1 MQSTPLIPNP
11 YKHLPPPPRFWG
23 LLLQGTLLTALMVW
37 VAGEAQAE
45 ITEVSLSSTTIVEG
59 DDGFTYFEVT
69 ARRKSLGIFSF
80 DGAFPS
86 RTFTAHI
93 IHGTTN
99 DADFAIPRVM
109 DIRFGRDQRGS
120 TRARF
125 RIVGDRRIESDETFR
140 VRVQGINSPIATI
153 SNDDAH
159 IQFSGPARIKE
170 ADTNVVSMPYTIS
183 TRLSGFPLNQVITWN
198 IVHGSTTDADFVGTS
213 GTFLLNNGYP
223 STRGTNTLAIP
234 IAGDNL
240 NEGDETFSIELSAGA
255 FSTEGPLTVT
265 LDDDDDD
272 TVFTVTGQARVTEPT
287 VSVGRSNYYTYT
299 VTRSGAPL
307 TADTT
312 VEWVLI
318 HGTTSAADVSGGGT
332 SAIDVNG
339 SIRGTL
345 TFSPGVD
352 VMTFGVNIARDTL
365 TETDETFTLTTYDPD
380 PNIFSGVP
388 LTVTIAAT
396 AGTDAL
402 AWIRDAGAA
411 TVITAGE
418 TIQVPLVILGGGP
431 RPGIRVIG
439 YCITGSVEAADYSV
453 VTRIFTPRTFFANP
467 YSSRGGCP
475 DGPGPGGFLDFR
487 LMDNERNLPI
497 VVANSAAGKTL
508 TVTLI
513 SHGNVL
519 SGSTTYR
526 YDPAPRT
533 YTIVTDTAPAFASGT
548 TQPGLTYVQNTP
560 IPALT
565 LPPASA
571 GNGTTTYTLTPL
583 PDGLTFTAGTRVLS
597 GTPTTVAGAVAL
609 TYTAADA
616 DGDSDT
622 LTFSVTVIAPDTAPA
637 FAAGTTPP
645 AQTYTVGVGITALTL
660 PLAGG
665 GNGTVTYALSPAVAG
680 LTFDPGTRVLS
691 GTPTTVADA
700 VALTYTAADSD
711 DNTDASD
718 EIRLTFV
725 VTITPAPAVVIAP
738 VTLTVLEAQSEIYT
752 VRISA
757 APSGGDVTVTPT
769 AGAGLTLSR
778 NGVSLSP
785 SGALTF
791 TADNWNTAQT
801 ITVAAA
807 EDDDAV
813 NDTVTISHAV
823 IGADYG
829 GVDAADVTV
838 TITENERVG
847 FEVIQTALTV
857 NESATDTYTVRLTS
871 APSIGNVTVMPS
883 SRDFS
888 VVTVS
893 TTALVFTAGNW
904 NTHQTVTVTGVADDD
919 AVADAPVSIT
929 NAVTAS
935 DDSSDYDGATADGV
949 TVTVT
954 DTDMAGITIAP
965 PTQTVAEGADAVY
978 SVVLD
983 TEPSAAVTVMPMMPT
998 PPAGLTVDT
1007 GDLTALS
1014 FTTGNWNVAQT
1025 VSLTVLDDEDA
1036 LGGDIALTYTATGG
1050 DYAAA
1055 TAGVTFTVTDN
1066 MPSRGLTVLVDALSV
1081 EEGGS
1086 RTYTVALTSLPVGG
1100 DVTVTPASGDTSVA
1114 TLSPAMLVFSGAT
1127 WNDAQTV
1134 TVTGVH
1140 DADAG
1145 AAGDT
1150 ATLTHTVNGGGSDY
1164 VAGDTDTDDNVAVTV
1179 TEDDMAGI
1187 TIAPPTQSVNEGADA
1202 VYSVVLDTE
1211 PSAVVTVTPMTPT
1224 LPAGLTVETT
1234 DLTALSFT
1242 TGDWNV
1248 AQTVSLTV
1256 LDDDDALGG
1265 DIALT
1270 YTATGGDYAAATAGV
1285 TFTVTDDVPP
1295 RGLTVSVDVL
1305 SVEEGGSRTYTVAL
1319 TSLPVGGDVTVTPAS
1334 GDTGVATV
1342 SGALTFTA
1350 TTWNDAQTVTVTGE
1364 QDADASSATATLT
1377 HTLNPGGSD
1386 YVVGDA
1392 DTDDNVVVT
1401 VTEDDMAGITITP
1414 PTQTVNEG
1422 ADAVYS
1428 VVLDTE
1434 PSANVVVTPMTPTL
1448 PAGLTVDTTDLTALS
1463 FTAGNWNVAQ
1473 TVSLTVLDD
1482 SDALGGDIA
1491 LTYTATGGDYAAAT
1505 AGVTFT
1511 VTDNVPPRGLTVL
1524 VDALS
1529 VEEGGSRTYTV
1540 ALTSLPVGGDVTV
1553 TPASGDITV
1562 ATVSPAMLV
1571 FSDATWNTP
1580 QTVTVTAEHDAVAA
1594 GDTATLTH
1602 TLNPGA
1608 SDYVAGDTD
1617 TNDNVV
1623 VTIADTAPA
1632 FADGASQADQTYTAG
1647 VAITALTLP
1656 AAGGGNGATTYALDV
1671 SAVAGL
1677 TFTAATRV
1685 LSGAPRG
1692 VTAAV
1697 VLTYTA
1703 ADSDDNIA
1711 AGDTAT
1717 LTFAVTVN
1725 PASSPQVALTP
1736 ATLTVV
1742 EDGSATYSVAL
1753 LGAPPA
1759 GALTVTPGVAPS
1771 SPVLTLSAD
1780 GGAPVA
1786 GDALTFTADNW
1797 NQAQSVTVTAAADA
1811 DGITNIVT
1819 ISHTA
1824 SGANYTTAAAATAA
1838 LPVSVFERVTVGFAQ
1853 TAYTVA
1859 EDAGVV
1865 NVCVSVS
1872 TPAVGGTVEGLFSVL
1887 VSTTDGTATSPA
1899 DYAALS
1905 DSAVTATTDP
1915 RRACF
1920 NITIADNE
1928 VAESSETFT
1937 VSITGVAS
1945 GNSVLEPTIDSTTAT
1960 ATVTLTDDDTAGVTV
1975 TQAVTPLSVPED
1987 GSGFYTVQLNTDP
2000 AATTVTITPLSADP
2014 SVATV
2019 SGALTFVSAGANW
2032 NIAQTVTVRGVEDA
2046 DAIAD
2051 AVVSITHA
2059 VANYGG
2065 ATARA
2070 VPVRVTEDDT
2080 DRVAVMPATV
2090 GVTEGAATFY
2100 TVALETQP
2108 AGDVTV
2114 TPGVTPVRHDLT
2126 LSRNGV
2132 PLMPSNA
2139 LVFTTANWNE
2149 AQTVSVTAGE
2159 DDDGNDDSA
2168 TISHTVSGYGS
2179 VVAGDVGVMVTD
2191 DDMRGVTIDPATLLV
2206 DEDGNDTYTVRLDTE
2221 PDGEVTVMPS
2231 SGDDDIATIAPVSLV
2246 FTTGNWNDAQS
2257 VTVTGIKDAD
2267 AVADAAVAIANTLS
2281 GSADYAGIT
2290 AGSVTVT
2297 VNETDM
2303 RGVMISTA
2311 SLGVTESE
2319 AVAYAVVLTAAP
2331 SGGDV
2336 TVTPM
2341 SDAPAVTVSGELVF
2355 TAGTWNTAQSVTV
2368 TGVEDA
2374 NSVTDTANITHAV
2387 AGADYDGIAANPV
2400 AVMVTD
2406 NDTPGVTV
2414 DPVTLAVNE
2423 GGNGAY
2429 TVRLTTEPGGN
2440 VTITPVSDTPAATV
2454 SGALVFTI
2462 GTWNVAQTV
2471 TVTGAHDADASN
2483 AAANIT
2489 HTVSGYGGVTIED
2502 VAVTIIDDETAGV
2515 TVNPV
2520 TLTVNEGGINT
2531 YTVRLDSEPSG
2542 NVMVTPASNNTAAAT
2557 VSGALVFT
2565 AGTWNTPQMVTV
2577 SGIDDADAVNASA
2590 NIMHSVSG
2598 YGSVSAAAPVAVTVT
2613 DDETAGVTISLTRLS
2628 VNEGGGAGSAY
2639 TVVLNTE
2646 PSGAVVVM
2654 PSSDNGEVSVS
2665 PNTLNFNAGDWS
2677 APKTVVVSAAEDDD
2691 GSDDTATISHAVSGA
2706 DYAGI
2711 DADSVTVRVTDDDP
2725 RGVMIST
2732 ATVGMTEGES
2742 AFYGVVLLAAPS
2754 GGDVTVTPVSDVIAT
2769 ATVSGAL
2776 VFTGGNWNR
2785 AQTVTVTGVEDANG
2799 VTDTAN
2805 ITHTVAGA
2813 DYGSNGINAAT
2824 VAATVNDNDTPG
2836 VMISTDSLT
2845 VAEGGEGVYSVRL
2858 TTRPGGNV
2866 VITPSSDTPA
2876 TVSGALTFSADNWNV
2891 AQRVTVTGA
2900 QDADAVDAGA
2910 NITHTVSGYGDVTA
2924 ENVAVT
2930 IIDDETAGVTVTPAR
2945 LSVNE
2950 GSSSGA
2956 GNTYTVVLD
2965 SAPSGAVIVM
2975 LSSDNSD
2982 VSVNRA
2988 TLNFNAGNWNVTQQ
3002 VVVSAADDDDGNP
3015 DTATISHTANGAD
3028 YAGVSAAPVVV
3039 TVTDDE
3045 VPGITLS
3052 ARTMAVNEGG
3062 NGEYT
3067 IRLNTSPSGNA
3078 TVTPSSSD
3086 AAVTVSPTA
3095 LVFTRD
3101 NWSMGQQ
3108 VRVTAA
3114 DDADGLDDTATI
3126 THAIAGYAGVTAA
3139 DPVAVTVTD
3148 NDMPAVTISPQTL
3161 TVDEGDGAIYTV
3173 RLATEPSGDVR
3184 VAPSSGDTAIATV
3197 SGALSFTTGNW
3208 NTAQSVTVSGARID
3222 GVDDDRVIIA
3232 HTVSGADYAAVTA
3245 ASVAVSVRADR
3256 IVFTPLS
3263 DLPVSADGNLQAPL
3277 GGSIP
3282 YTMVLSTPPAAGERV
3297 VVTLTL
3303 SHGAPFSVTATGG
3316 LDLAVT
3322 NHIEDIVR
3330 AFTFTS
3336 ANWNVPQTAMFTVP
3350 ADDPPG
3356 TMYTLTPTRTDG
3368 GGTDYAIA
3376 APLVFVAAAA
3386 STAGELDALNEVI
3399 LPEMARAL
3407 SDRQVGAI
3415 ARRVEAA
3422 RAAGAGAGLRV
3433 GGQSSP
3439 AALAATQMSAA
3450 ADEGLDGKRLLD
3462 ASDFVLPLNAGA
3474 DGGAGAAFWGGGDY
3488 RHLGGESGEID
3499 WDGDLLSLNVGVDA
3513 HLQNDLLVGVMVSWS
3528 EADLDYTDD
3537 SADTRRSGDYELD
3550 MTGVHPYLGW
3560 STFSGG
3566 LDLWTTLGYGSGEVE
3581 ITHDENA
3588 TRSSSDV
3595 ALRTIGIGGS
3605 GRLLALGESELRVK
3619 AEAFSTRT
3627 EVEGGDAA
3635 RLSELEVS
3643 VSRMR
3648 LALQAGTSV
3657 ITATGARAE
3666 PSLELGYRYDGGDGE
3681 TGGGVELGSALRYT
3695 SPAHGVTLEGHIRA
3709 LMGHSG
3715 DSKEL
3720 SIGGNLRLSA
3730 GADGQGL
3737 SLSLSPGYGAT
3748 GSGVEDIW
3756 KGGLSADTDPQARLN
3771 ARVGYGLPGAIFM
3784 LTPYGEMA
3792 LGEDE
3797 RNYRLG
3803 FRWGLGGEVDL
3814 DLVGGRHKKDDA
3826 VADHAI
3832 WLKGEVRF

>member
-487 LMDNERNLPI
+487 LRDNERNLPI

-533 YTIVTDTAPAFASGT
+533 YNIITDTAPAFAAGT

-571 GNGTTTYTLTPL
+571 GNGATTYTLTPL
-583 PDGLTFTAGTRVLS
+583 PDGLTFTAGTRILS
-597 GTPTTVAGAVAL
+597 GTPATVAGAVAL

-838 TITENERVG
+838 TITENDRVG

-883 SRDFS
+883 SRDVS

-965 PTQTVAEGADAVY
+965 PIQTVAEGADAVY

-983 TEPSAAVTVMPMMPT
+983 TEPSAIVTVM
-998 PPAGLTVDT
+998 
-1007 GDLTALS
+1007 
-1014 FTTGNWNVAQT
+1014 
-1025 VSLTVLDDEDA
+1025 
-1036 LGGDIALTYTATGG
+1036 
-1050 DYAAA
+1050 
-1055 TAGVTFTVTDN
+1055 
-1066 MPSRGLTVLVDALSV
+1066 
-1081 EEGGS
+1081 
-1086 RTYTVALTSLPVGG
+1086 
-1100 DVTVTPASGDTSVA
+1100 
-1114 TLSPAMLVFSGAT
+1114 
-1127 WNDAQTV
+1127 
-1134 TVTGVH
+1134 
-1140 DADAG
+1140 
-1145 AAGDT
+1145 
-1150 ATLTHTVNGGGSDY
+1150 
-1164 VAGDTDTDDNVAVTV
+1164 
-1179 TEDDMAGI
+1179 
-1187 TIAPPTQSVNEGADA
+1187 
-1202 VYSVVLDTE
+1202 
-1211 PSAVVTVTPMTPT
+1211 PMTPT

-1256 LDDDDALGG
+1256 LDDEDALGG

-1270 YTATGGDYAAATAGV
+1270 YTATGGDYAAATASV
-1285 TFTVTDDVPP
+1285 TFTVTDNMPP
-1295 RGLTVSVDVL
+1295 RGLTVSADAL
-1305 SVEEGGSRTYTVAL
+1305 SVVEGGSRTYNVAL
-1319 TSLPVGGDVTVTPAS
+1319 TSQPVGGDVTVTPAS
-1334 GDTGVATV
+1334 GDTSVATLSPV
-1342 SGALTFTA
+1342 MLTFTA
-1350 TTWNDAQTVTVTGE
+1350 TSWNTPMTVTVTGAH
-1364 QDADASSATATLT
+1364 DADASATGDTATIT
-1377 HTLNPGGSD
+1377 HAVNPGGSG
-1386 YVVGDA
+1386 YTAGITA
-1392 DTDDNVVVT
+1392 ADNVVVT
-1401 VTEDDMAGITITP
+1401 VTEDDMAGITLAP
-1414 PTQTVNEG
+1414 PTQSVNEG

-1434 PSANVVVTPMTPTL
+1434 PSADVTVMPMTPTL
-1448 PAGLTVDTTDLTALS
+1448 PAGLTVETTDLTALS
-1463 FTAGNWNVAQ
+1463 FTTGDWNVAQ

-1505 AGVTFT
+1505 ASVTFT
-1511 VTDNVPPRGLTVL
+1511 VTDNVPPRGLTIS

-1540 ALTSLPVGGDVTV
+1540 ALTSQPVGGDVTV
-1553 TPASGDITV
+1553 MAASGDISV
-1562 ATVSPAMLV
+1562 ATVSGALT
-1571 FSDATWNTP
+1571 FTGASWNDA
-1580 QTVTVTAEHDAVAA
+1580 QTVTVTGEQNAA
-1594 GDTATLTH
+1594 TSTKGMTTTLTH
-1602 TLNPGA
+1602 TINPGA

-1617 TNDNVV
+1617 TDDNVV

-1632 FADGASQADQTYTAG
+1632 FADGVTQPDQTYTTGA
-1647 VAITALTLP
+1647 AITALTLP
-1656 AAGGGNGATTYALDV
+1656 AAGGGNGAATYALDV

-1685 LSGAPRG
+1685 LSGTPRG

-1703 ADSDDNIA
+1703 ADSDDNSA
-1711 AGDTAT
+1711 ATDTAT

-1759 GALTVTPGVAPS
+1759 GALTVTPSVAPA

-1780 GGAPVA
+1780 GGAPA
-1786 GDALTFTADNW
+1786 SGDALTFTADNW
-1797 NQAQSVTVTAAADA
+1797 NQAQTVTVAAAADA
-1811 DGITNIVT
+1811 DGLTNIVT
-1819 ISHTA
+1819 ISHTT
-1824 SGANYTTAAAATAA
+1824 SGANYTAATAA

-1853 TAYTVA
+1853 NAYTVA
-1859 EDAGVV
+1859 ENAGVV

-1945 GNSVLEPTIDSTTAT
+1945 GNSVLEPAIDSTT

-2019 SGALTFVSAGANW
+2019 SDALTFVSAGANW

-2070 VPVRVTEDDT
+2070 VPVQVTEDDT
-2080 DRVAVMPATV
+2080 DRVAVMPTTR

-2100 TVALETQP
+2100 TVMLETQP
-2108 AGDVTV
+2108 AGEVTV
-2114 TPGVTPVRHDLT
+2114 TPGVTPVGHDLT

-2297 VNETDM
+2297 VSETDM

-2341 SDAPAVTVSGELVF
+2341 SDAPAATVSGELVF

-2374 NSVTDTANITHAV
+2374 NSVADTANITHAV

-2414 DPVTLAVNE
+2414 DPVTLTVNE

-2542 NVMVTPASNNTAAAT
+2542 NVMVTPASNNSAAAI
-2557 VSGALVFT
+2557 VSPTGGLVFT

-2577 SGIDDADAVNASA
+2577 SGIDDADAVNATA

-2646 PSGAVVVM
+2646 PSGAVVVV

-2691 GSDDTATISHAVSGA
+2691 GNDDTATISHAVSGA

-2711 DADSVTVRVTDDDP
+2711 NADSVTVRVTDDDP

-2742 AFYGVVLLAAPS
+2742 AFYGVVLIAAPS
-2754 GGDVTVTPVSDVIAT
+2754 GGDVTVTPVSDVTAT

-2845 VAEGGEGVYSVRL
+2845 VAEGGNGTYSVRL
-2858 TTRPGGNV
+2858 TTQPGGNV

-2876 TVSGALTFSADNWNV
+2876 TVSGALTFSAGNWNV
-2891 AQRVTVTGA
+2891 AQRVTVAGA

-2930 IIDDETAGVTVTPAR
+2930 IIDDETAGVTVNPAR

-2975 LSSDNSD
+2975 LSSDNPD

-2988 TLNFNAGNWNVTQQ
+2988 TLNFNAGNWNVTQT
-3002 VVVSAADDDDGNP
+3002 VVVSAADDDDGND
-3015 DTATISHTANGAD
+3015 DTATISHTLSGAD

-3052 ARTMAVNEGG
+3052 TRTMAVNEGG
-3062 NGEYT
+3062 NSEYT

-3108 VRVTAA
+3108 VRVAGA

-3139 DPVAVTVTD
+3139 DSVAVTVTD
-3148 NDMPAVTISPQTL
+3148 NDLPAVTISPQTL

-3173 RLATEPSGDVR
+3173 RLATEPSGEVT
-3184 VAPSSGDTAIATV
+3184 VAPSSGDVAIATV

-3256 IVFTPLS
+3256 IVFTPPA

-3282 YTMVLSTPPAAGERV
+3282 YTLVLSTPPAAGERV

-3386 STAGELDALNEVI
+3386 SAAGELDALNEVI

-3450 ADEGLDGKRLLD
+3450 ADEGLDGKRLLG

-3595 ALRTIGIGGS
+3595 ALRTVGIGGS

-3797 RNYRLG
+3797 RNYRFG
-3803 FRWGLGGEVDL
+3803 FRWGLDGEVDL
-3814 DLVGGRHKKDDA
+3814 DLVGRRHKKDDA
-3826 VADHAI
+3826 AADHAI
-3832 WLKGEVRF
+3832 WFKGEVRF